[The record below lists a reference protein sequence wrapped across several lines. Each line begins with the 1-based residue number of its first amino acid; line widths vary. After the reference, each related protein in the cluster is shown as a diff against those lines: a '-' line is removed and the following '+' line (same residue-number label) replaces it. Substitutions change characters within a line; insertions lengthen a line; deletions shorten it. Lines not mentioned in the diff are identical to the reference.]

1 MTKRLTM
8 QWTRNLIKG
17 SRDVNNDIEIKR
29 KTILAYVISL
39 IGVMALIPLGLLAF
53 TEAKPSLGYFDLLV
67 AVILIVNCLCL
78 RRTGYHIYY
87 SYFGLFVAGALFVY
101 LFASG
106 GVSNTGNLWYYT
118 YPLITSFFL
127 GSKRGAI
134 LTSALFGIAIFVFF
148 LEDYSSIIT
157 TYSKSFKI
165 RFVFSFL
172 VVSGMSYFY
181 EYAREKAQQKLVQ
194 QKTDLEKLVH
204 ALNQSDTKQ
213 KETSLLL
220 EAVLDGIPDVIG
232 IQDRYHG
239 IIRYN
244 AAGYEFLGT
253 SKEEIKGKKCY
264 ELIGRKTPC
273 DACATTKSYKTKK
286 PAGIEKYD
294 ADSGIWL
301 DVRSYPI
308 LNKQGEISYVVEH
321 LRDITKEKRAEEELR
336 QTEERYRSLVEN
348 TIEGFFICEIPSG
361 TFLFLNQ
368 RACDMYGYT
377 LEEGLTHT
385 IWDIISAA
393 DHERVKNRIQARM
406 EGKRLS
412 SERQVYNSVRKDQST
427 LRVDISSSSVTF
439 EDHLVVQGVIRDITE
454 QEQLEQQLQQ
464 SKKMEAIG
472 LLAGGVAH
480 DLNNVLSGVVTYPE
494 LLLMDL
500 PEDAPLRKPIQRIHS
515 SGKKAAE
522 IVQDLLTLA
531 RRGVKNKAILNL
543 NDVIHDYLKSP
554 EHEKIASLHSS
565 VLLKTRLDGNLMNI
579 EGSATQLTKMVMN
592 LILNAAEAQLA
603 GGGIAISTRNQYVD
617 IPIQGYEIVKEGEYI
632 VLEVKDLGSGIA
644 PEDMTRIF
652 EPFFTKKVM
661 GRSGTGLGMAVV
673 WGTIHDHE
681 GHINIE
687 SMEGEGTTFSLFFP
701 VSRGKEIPEQAIIP
715 VERYLGDNQ
724 TILVVD
730 DVDEQREIASSI
742 LTRLNYR
749 VRSVST
755 GEDALAYLQAHS
767 ADILV
772 LDMIMEPGIDGLET
786 YRRIKKINPNQKVII
801 ASGYSETERVKE
813 AQRLGA
819 GKYIRKP
826 YTYEEIGM
834 AIKEALEN

>member
-8 QWTRNLIKG
+8 QWIRNFTNG
-17 SRDVNNDIEIKR
+17 SREVNIDVEIKR
-29 KTILAYVISL
+29 KTILVYVISL
-39 IGVMALIPLGLLAF
+39 IGIMALIPLGILSF
-53 TEAKPSLGYFDLLV
+53 VEDNRTLGYFDVSV

-78 RRTGYHIYY
+78 KKTGYHIYY
-87 SYFGLFVAGALFVY
+87 SYFGLAFVGVLFIYLFVT
-101 LFASG
+101 G
-106 GVSNTGNLWYYT
+106 GANNTGHLWYYT
-118 YPLITSFFL
+118 FPLMTSFLL

-134 LTSALFGIAIFVFF
+134 LTSMLFTIAIFLFF

-181 EYAREKAQQKLVQ
+181 EYAREKAQQKLVR

-204 ALNQSDTKQ
+204 ALNQSDFRQ

-232 IQDRYHG
+232 IQDRHHG

-273 DACATTKSYKTKK
+273 DACATTEAYKTKK
-286 PAGIEKYD
+286 PAGIERYD

-301 DVRSYPI
+301 DVRAYPI
-308 LNKQGEISYVVEH
+308 INKQGDISYVVEH

-348 TIEGFFICEIPSG
+348 TFEGFFICEIPSG
-361 TFLFLNQ
+361 KFLFLNQ
-368 RACDMYGYT
+368 RACDLFGYT

-385 IWDIISAA
+385 VWDIISPA
-393 DHERVKNRIQARM
+393 DHERVKNRIQARL

-427 LRVDISSSSVTF
+427 LRVDISTSSVTF
-439 EDHLVVQGVIRDITE
+439 QDRLVVQGVIRDITE

-515 SGKKAAE
+515 SGEKAAE

-554 EHEKIASLHSS
+554 EHEKVASLHSS
-565 VLLKTRLDGNLMNI
+565 VLLKTRLDSNLMNI

-592 LILNAAEAQLA
+592 LILNAAEAQPA

-632 VLEVKDLGSGIA
+632 ILEVKDLGSGIA

-687 SMEGEGTTFSLFFP
+687 SREGEGTTFSLFFP

-730 DVDEQREIASSI
+730 DVYEQREIASSI

-749 VRSVST
+749 VRSVSN

-786 YRRIKKINPNQKVII
+786 YRRIKKINPNQTVII

-819 GKYIRKP
+819 GKYIKKP

-834 AIKEALEN
+834 AIKEALEK